1 MNSQGRLTTA
11 FFFRVL
17 YNFIVMQILASLR
30 RRTKSGISVWHF
42 CRVAETDQYMAVGGD
57 SMKVISCT
65 DRKHLRR
72 VYENFK
78 ANYGYAEKLPAEKQY
93 ISDPWDSQLPAN
105 LQMQFEALS
114 F

>member
-1 MNSQGRLTTA
+1 
-11 FFFRVL
+11 
-17 YNFIVMQILASLR
+17 MQILASLR

-93 ISDPWDSQLPAN
+93 ISDPWDSELPAN
-105 LQMQFEALS
+105 LQMQLEALS